1 MGTRLL
7 PLRNPV
13 GAARGLLWKTP
24 LFFGEPTGIGPTPM
38 VRLELAAV
46 PTRGGPAMQANYDR
60 ARGRYA

>member
-1 MGTRLL
+1 
-7 PLRNPV
+7 V

>member
-1 MGTRLL
+1 M
-7 PLRNPV
+7 